1 MYIYNLK
8 LRHMK
13 KWKALKK
20 HKNITLFIFFA
31 LSLSL
36 SLYIYILLRLIIV
49 SYIYHFY
56 ISKRYLKTRYY
67 CPFIPSPYKHPFI
80 TLPFLLNWNCL
91 ALWGNFSSLETKHF
105 TIYIFFQIAFFSGV
119 PKENSLLLFPKYP
132 GL

>member
-1 MYIYNLK
+1 
-8 LRHMK
+8 MK

-36 SLYIYILLRLIIV
+36 CILLRLISE

-67 CPFIPSPYKHPFI
+67 YPFIPSPYKHPFI
-80 TLPFLLNWNCL
+80 TLPFLLN
-91 ALWGNFSSLETKHF
+91 
-105 TIYIFFQIAFFSGV
+105 
-119 PKENSLLLFPKYP
+119 
-132 GL
+132 